1 MPFRGFVLAVFSL
14 LFYHEYE
21 RMYYSP
27 IIQLSF
33 LLALVVLP
41 LRAQDTYLSEALQ
54 ANPEVTAA
62 YEAYQAASTRGTQAR
77 ALDEPMFSYSEVLSS
92 VQTRTGPQERIFA
105 ISQNLP
111 WPGVLKQKGRVADAE
126 AQAAYYRYEIR
137 RREVLEN
144 VGLAFIEYAY
154 LKSATDR
161 AEENLKLLEQLKPVV
176 EEKVRA
182 GASLSTSLRLDVE
195 LAVTS
200 QELESLRQQRPG
212 LDAQLQV
219 LLGREPDGNLLPW
232 PSISTLPP
240 KAKPI
245 GQIKAAALNHH
256 PRIGLA
262 NATIETARQKEHLA
276 GKSKKPGFSLGAN
289 ATDIGNGGETAGA
302 VTLGVKLPIRRG
314 KYRAEEEEAAAM
326 TRQADASRNTVMQQL
341 SASAVRLHAV
351 HREAIQR
358 LEKYTDELIPASQQA
373 VDLTKEDFRTDK
385 ASLTDLIE
393 SERVLLD
400 LQLLRTRALA
410 DAHKAAWKIRALTES
425 GPSTPS
431 K

>member
-1 MPFRGFVLAVFSL
+1 
-14 LFYHEYE
+14 
-21 RMYYSP
+21 MYNNLT
-27 IIQLSF
+27 IQLS
-33 LLALVVLP
+33 LLLTLLVLP
-41 LRAQDTYLSEALQ
+41 LRAQEAYLSESLK

-77 ALDEPMFSYSEVLSS
+77 ALDEPMFSYSEFLSS
-92 VQTRTGPQERIFA
+92 VETRTGPQERIFA

-126 AQAAYYRYEIR
+126 AQAAYYRYEIK

-240 KAKPI
+240 
-245 GQIKAAALNHH
+245 
-256 PRIGLA
+256 
-262 NATIETARQKEHLA
+262 
-276 GKSKKPGFSLGAN
+276 
-289 ATDIGNGGETAGA
+289 
-302 VTLGVKLPIRRG
+302 
-314 KYRAEEEEAAAM
+314 
-326 TRQADASRNTVMQQL
+326 
-341 SASAVRLHAV
+341 
-351 HREAIQR
+351 
-358 LEKYTDELIPASQQA
+358 
-373 VDLTKEDFRTDK
+373 
-385 ASLTDLIE
+385 
-393 SERVLLD
+393 
-400 LQLLRTRALA
+400 
-410 DAHKAAWKIRALTES
+410 
-425 GPSTPS
+425 
-431 K
+431 